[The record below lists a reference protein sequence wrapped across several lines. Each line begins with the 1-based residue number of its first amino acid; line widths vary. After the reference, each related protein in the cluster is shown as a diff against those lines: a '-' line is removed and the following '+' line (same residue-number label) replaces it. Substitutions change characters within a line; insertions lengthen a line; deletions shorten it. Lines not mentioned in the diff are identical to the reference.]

1 MSRQLRKIA
10 RLQACL
16 GLFLLAASAAPA
28 AESPAPDTS
37 APRAIVLDHRTGKV
51 LFAKNANAPTAPAS
65 LAKLMTV
72 EVLFDRVRKG
82 QVSLSDQFVISDH
95 AGRFGQGSRMAL
107 TPGARVAVRDL
118 LRGALVISANNAA
131 IAIAEGIAGSIPRFA
146 ALMNQRAK
154 EIGLANSRFANP
166 HGLSDPGQHVT
177 MADMAL
183 LASHLIR
190 TYPEHYRYLGEA
202 EFTFNGVTQRNRNP
216 LLGSDVGADGLK
228 TGQTNQAGY
237 ALVASAER
245 NGRRLVLAMSG
256 LKSESDRA
264 SEGRKLLEWGFRR
277 PPE

>member
-1 MSRQLRKIA
+1 M
-10 RLQACL
+10 
-16 GLFLLAASAAPA
+16 LAFSGPPA
-28 AESPAPDTS
+28 TGQPAPDTS
-37 APRAIVLDHRTGKV
+37 APRAILLDHGAGKV
-51 LFAKNANAPTAPAS
+51 LFAKNADKPTAPAS

-72 EVLFDRVRKG
+72 EVLFDQIRKG
-82 QVSLSDQFVISDH
+82 RVSLDDAFAISDR
-95 AGRFGQGSRMAL
+95 AGQFAQGAGMAL
-107 TPGARVAVRDL
+107 TPGARVKVRDL

-131 IAIAEGIAGSIPRFA
+131 IAIAEGVAGSIPRFA

-190 TYPEHYRYLGEA
+190 TYPEHYRYFGEA
-202 EFTFNGVTQRNRNP
+202 EFTYAGTSHRSRNP

-228 TGQTNQAGY
+228 TGQTQQAGY
-237 ALVASAER
+237 AFVASAER
-245 NGRRLVLAMSG
+245 NGRRLVLAMNG

-264 SEGRKLLEWGFRR
+264 AEARKLLEWGFRR